1 MLKKV
6 TLAAL
11 VHHQFIEIA
20 DLNVCVE
27 ETPTLRNQNKMCTL
41 NHFFLHRFSP
51 DALKTVCVS
60 AGENVSVPC
69 PKIKERAELVTFN
82 LFQNMEQV
90 YNHTCSPGACTA
102 TKMGLHENTENTS
115 VSFVLSG
122 VNASDHA
129 LYRCEMKHAF
139 PPPLITEAGDLIL
152 VLVKG
157 NYSSKQNTSNLCART
172 VQSTESSLCSF
183 LPGHQCNR
191 TPEVTVTAAE
201 QYCGFYWILI
211 LALVSLYSIIATV
224 LAIFNCVSYSTR
236 MLEIPSS
243 KYISLTF
250 FGCRKRRDTD
260 SSQRFDD
267 SPRDLTESKRLDT
280 QLGSERVKGGARFES
295 VWSCHVLP
303 MSAWGPPRVVQHPPI
318 VQRQW
323 RF

>member
-1 MLKKV
+1 MSARWV
-6 TLAAL
+6 FMILACCRLSHADQP
-11 VHHQFIEIA
+11 HQGSRA
-20 DLNVCVE
+20 CY
-27 ETPTLRNQNKMCTL
+27 
-41 NHFFLHRFSP
+41 

-90 YNHTCSPGACTA
+90 YNHTCSPGACTV

-157 NYSSKQNTSNLCART
+157 
-172 VQSTESSLCSF
+172 
-183 LPGHQCNR
+183 HQCNR

-224 LAIFNCVSYSTR
+224 LAIFNCVK
-236 MLEIPSS
+236 L
-243 KYISLTF
+243 
-250 FGCRKRRDTD
+250 RRTD
-260 SSQRFDD
+260 SQSDYMNTKPLPARDRRKKRIQNPF
-267 SPRDLTESKRLDT
+267 PRH
-280 QLGSERVKGGARFES
+280 F
-295 VWSCHVLP
+295 
-303 MSAWGPPRVVQHPPI
+303 
-318 VQRQW
+318 
-323 RF
+323 

>member
-1 MLKKV
+1 MSARWV
-6 TLAAL
+6 FMILACCRLSHADQP
-11 VHHQFIEIA
+11 HQGSRA
-20 DLNVCVE
+20 CY
-27 ETPTLRNQNKMCTL
+27 
-41 NHFFLHRFSP
+41 

-90 YNHTCSPGACTA
+90 YNHTCSPGACTV

-224 LAIFNCVSYSTR
+224 LAIFNCVK
-236 MLEIPSS
+236 L
-243 KYISLTF
+243 
-250 FGCRKRRDTD
+250 RRTD
-260 SSQRFDD
+260 SQSDYMNTKPLPARDRRKKRIQNPF
-267 SPRDLTESKRLDT
+267 PRH
-280 QLGSERVKGGARFES
+280 F
-295 VWSCHVLP
+295 
-303 MSAWGPPRVVQHPPI
+303 
-318 VQRQW
+318 
-323 RF
+323 